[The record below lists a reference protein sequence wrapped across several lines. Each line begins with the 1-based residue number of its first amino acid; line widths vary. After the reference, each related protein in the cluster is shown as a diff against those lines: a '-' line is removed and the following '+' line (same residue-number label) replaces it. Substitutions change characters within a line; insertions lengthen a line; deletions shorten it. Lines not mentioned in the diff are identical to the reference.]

1 MKRFLRLKRI
11 WILLLL
17 PIALLSLFVASRSQE
32 AAEHVFARGI
42 FVGLSWVMSHITG
55 LLPFS
60 LMELGI
66 LALLP
71 LTLFFIIFFAV
82 RLIIKKEDRPF
93 RIAKAFLNVGCI
105 FSVVFFLLVFGCS
118 INYYRYPVAA
128 YLGLTVEPATKEELY
143 ELVAGLAEETSR
155 VREELSCFENGDG
168 VYSLSFSKK
177 QLGREA
183 VKAFSELAEK
193 YDIFGGYCPEPKHI
207 YFSRTMSKTELTG
220 IFCPFTMEANVNIDI
235 PDYSIG
241 STMCHELAHLKGF
254 IREDEANYVAYL
266 ACQASTN
273 LELRYSGLMEALILS
288 GNALYAKDADLYYK
302 ARALYSDGVSRDLAA
317 NSLYW
322 QEFKDKPVSNTAQK
336 INDAYLKANNQEDG
350 VQSYGRMV
358 DLLLAQFRA
367 EKK

>member
-1 MKRFLRLKRI
+1 MLRLPPDISHTARAQTTPRMHKGNCRNQVLQKRLKRI

-128 YLGLTVEPATKEELY
+128 YLGLTVN
-143 ELVAGLAEETSR
+143 R
-155 VREELSCFENGDG
+155 
-168 VYSLSFSKK
+168 KK
-177 QLGREA
+177 RFI
-183 VKAFSELAEK
+183 AFLPSIL
-193 YDIFGGYCPEPKHI
+193 
-207 YFSRTMSKTELTG
+207 RTRQ
-220 IFCPFTMEANVNIDI
+220 P
-235 PDYSIG
+235 
-241 STMCHELAHLKGF
+241 
-254 IREDEANYVAYL
+254 
-266 ACQASTN
+266 CQHN
-273 LELRYSGLMEALILS
+273 
-288 GNALYAKDADLYYK
+288 
-302 ARALYSDGVSRDLAA
+302 
-317 NSLYW
+317 
-322 QEFKDKPVSNTAQK
+322 F
-336 INDAYLKANNQEDG
+336 
-350 VQSYGRMV
+350 
-358 DLLLAQFRA
+358 
-367 EKK
+367 